1 MVSLEASLPG
11 LQMAAFLLCPH
22 MAFSLCVPIP
32 GLSSFYEDTRETP
45 GGPVVRT
52 LHFHFKGHGF
62 SPGRGTK
69 IQQGWEGGG
78 EILVILD

>member
-1 MVSLEASLPG
+1 MSHILKMGKSKIKVQVNSVPGEDSSPG

-62 SPGRGTK
+62 SP
-69 IQQGWEGGG
+69 W
-78 EILVILD
+78 